1 MKIFYRTAV
10 KRKQKIEEFFAMS
23 QVTVQYKKNAELF
36 ADCQTPYKRNCLAV
50 AGSMPFE
57 PHSTERRLFKNKI

>member
-1 MKIFYRTAV
+1 
-10 KRKQKIEEFFAMS
+10 MS

-36 ADCQTPYKRNCLAV
+36 ADCQTPYKLNCLAV

>member
-1 MKIFYRTAV
+1 
-10 KRKQKIEEFFAMS
+10 MS

-36 ADCQTPYKRNCLAV
+36 ADCQTPYKLNCLAV
-50 AGSMPFE
+50 AGE